1 MTWKFCTMNCIL
13 NTKLLIFF
21 KVSSMDKDNQ
31 KTSQEAS
38 PIRCCSHLRSSSC
51 SRYTF
56 LVTSILIMISMFM
69 YIFTFTFVIK
79 QIQRWLPLV
88 KWMMMSPQRLL
99 QKSMNKGILSSI
111 WRALLFQVY
120 LFV

>member
-1 MTWKFCTMNCIL
+1 MTWKFCTINCIL
-13 NTKLLIFF
+13 NTKLIKFF

-38 PIRCCSHLRSSSC
+38 QIRCCSHLRSSSC

-56 LVTSILIMISMFM
+56 LVTLIMISMFM

-79 QIQRWLPLV
+79 QIQRWVPLV

-111 WRALLFQVY
+111 WGAPLFQVY